1 MVRVNA
7 IIIDHWTNIKSTF
20 PDKGISGGAIDMN
33 IKYVLINY
41 NYSIPF
47 AFQLSTS
54 IFIIVII
61 TIYHDAEQRQSRVF
75 GTAMQMFNCNT
86 CPPHSHL

>member
-1 MVRVNA
+1 
-7 IIIDHWTNIKSTF
+7 
-20 PDKGISGGAIDMN
+20 MN

-47 AFQLSTS
+47 AFQLSKS

-61 TIYHDAEQRQSRVF
+61 TIDHDAEQRQSRVF
-75 GTAMQMFNCNT
+75 GTTLCKCLIAT
-86 CPPHSHL
+86 VIPLTPSYE